1 MELVQ
6 RPNVLRY
13 NNGRYLKLA
22 GWLVL
27 LSVAGYALFEPEA
40 TEPYGGTPTGYVLG
54 ILSLLIVF
62 LLFWYGIHKR
72 FPVSSRNRRVAER
85 RKPEGW
91 EVDEVVSTRREQRRH
106 ASPQQNWRYGQ
117 TLQGWLSLHINLGG
131 ALVVLATLHTGFEFG
146 WNVHTLSYGLM
157 LVVIASGLY
166 GVYAYLNYPRLI
178 TDNLEEDT
186 LESLLFKIDD
196 LDERARVRALDLPD
210 DVNELVRDARQGTL
224 IGGGLM
230 QMIRGKQSDCPT
242 AIAVRQVRRLGQK
255 YIADEQPKYMRELY
269 LLLLRKEKLVERARK
284 AVMLQARLNAWLY
297 LHVPLAIGLLAALA
311 VHVLSVLFFW

>member
-1 MELVQ
+1 MDLVQ

-13 NNGRYLKLA
+13 NKGRYLKLG

-27 LSVAGYALFEPEA
+27 LAVAGYVLFDPVA
-40 TEPYGGTPTGYVLG
+40 TESHGGTPMGYVLG

-72 FPVSSRNRRVAER
+72 HPVSDRNRRISER

-91 EVDEVVSTRREQRRH
+91 DSDVASVRREQRRN
-106 ASPQQNWRYGQ
+106 SNPQQSWRYGQ
-117 TLQGWLSLHINLGG
+117 TQQGWLSLHINLGG

-157 LVVIASGLY
+157 MIVIASGFY
-166 GVYAYLNYPRLI
+166 GLYAYLNYPRLI
-178 TDNLEEDT
+178 TDNMEEDT

-196 LDERARVRALDLPD
+196 LDEQARVRALDLPD
-210 DVNELVRDARQGTL
+210 DVNELVFDSRQGTT

-230 QMIRGKQSDCPT
+230 QQIFGKQSHCPT
-242 AIAVRQVRRLGQK
+242 AFAVRQIRRLGQK
-255 YIADEQPKYMRELY
+255 YIADEQPKFMRELY
-269 LLLLRKEKLVERARK
+269 LLLLRKERLVERARK

-297 LHVPLAIGLLAALA
+297 LHVPLAIALLAALA